1 MADNGNPKKNAA
13 ASIAFAWGKQTA
25 LQGTTSRK
33 WTSSIEVNSALS
45 LVLST
50 IIGKKPHHI
59 LGSDS
64 AFLRKHFVFIQS
76 KKFAWYYF
84 QISTKQLAGQCWS
97 LNLNVKQQPPG
108 VFDHILDAA
117 QEEDGLS
124 AIDQPVVICQGEVH
138 HRPCEDVAVHNHRA
152 LHNGMHPKNR

>member
-50 IIGKKPHHI
+50 IIGKKTSPYPRLRFRLSEEAFRFHSVKKICMVLFPDKHKTVGRAVLEPQLKCQAATSWGLRPH
-59 LGSDS
+59 
-64 AFLRKHFVFIQS
+64 
-76 KKFAWYYF
+76 
-84 QISTKQLAGQCWS
+84 
-97 LNLNVKQQPPG
+97 P
-108 VFDHILDAA
+108 
-117 QEEDGLS
+117 
-124 AIDQPVVICQGEVH
+124 
-138 HRPCEDVAVHNHRA
+138 
-152 LHNGMHPKNR
+152 

>member
-1 MADNGNPKKNAA
+1 MDIFDRSKLSVEFG
-13 ASIAFAWGKQTA
+13 AFYNY
-25 LQGTTSRK
+25 R
-33 WTSSIEVNSALS
+33 
-45 LVLST
+45 
-50 IIGKKPHHI
+50 KKPHHI

-64 AFLRKHFVFIQS
+64 AFLWKHFVFIQS